1 MFHAEIINSDTS
13 STKYKLNI
21 KTQGQLLL
29 SDKNDASNESNEK
42 EGNVDVSY
50 QEDELETTE
59 RRPKSFR
66 LIDIVNECDSTNS
79 NKLNYINVVPGV
91 YIFEFYD

>member
-50 QEDELETTE
+50 QEDEYPKDVYYIQIIFLPTDDLSE
-59 RRPKSFR
+59 RVFY
-66 LIDIVNECDSTNS
+66 
-79 NKLNYINVVPGV
+79 LNISSKKDN
-91 YIFEFYD
+91 